1 LRIAFVYTNKDRGLV
16 EITRFM
22 VGLFEKAGCTVK
34 TIEVESTTSPVNFR
48 PFDLVLVGSHVTSAW
63 GGRISPEVTNFLQG
77 VSGMEG
83 KRSVAY
89 IRPGLFGKD
98 KALRR
103 LMSQMEST
111 GAFVVDF
118 EVVGNESEAKKLVER
133 HVKRG

>member
-1 LRIAFVYTNKDRGLV
+1 MRIAMVYTSRDKGLV

-22 VGLFEKAGCTVK
+22 ASLFEKAGCTVK
-34 TIEVESTTSPVNFR
+34 TIEVENVTSPVNFR
-48 PFDLVLVGSHVTSAW
+48 PFDLILVGSYVASTW
-63 GGRISPEVTNFLQG
+63 GGKISPELTNFLQG

-103 LMSQMEST
+103 LMSQMESL

-118 EVVGNESEAKKLVER
+118 EVVGSESEARKLVER